1 VISLKLSEILK
12 SLEKEDVLKVIKVIY
27 SGNTTILFWEDG
39 EKTVVKC
46 NKEDKF
52 DRMLGFLTAYYQ
64 RMSRDSKTEFSKLY
78 DKLNTEEV
86 KIRL

>member
-1 VISLKLSEILK
+1 MKLSELIKL
-12 SLEKEDVLKVIKVIY
+12 LEKEDTLKVVKVIY
-27 SGNTTILFWEDG
+27 SGKATILFWEDG

-78 DKLNTEEV
+78 DKLNTEETT
-86 KIRL
+86 IIL

>member
-1 VISLKLSEILK
+1 MKLSELIKL
-12 SLEKEDVLKVIKVIY
+12 LEKEDTLKVVKVIY
-27 SGNTTILFWEDG
+27 SGKATILFWEDG

-64 RMSRDSKTEFSKLY
+64 RTSRDSKTEFSKLY
-78 DKLNTEEV
+78 DKLNTEETT
-86 KIRL
+86 IIL